1 MKAKAA
7 DPSTV
12 VTLPDSE
19 ELRWATDEL
28 NLAEFPLGFL
38 SDRAPPG
45 VRTRILEDKKWDA
58 AAKKHFKRRLIVT
71 AADAFGLPTQGDN
84 EILMA
89 LFRIA
94 ELYNQF
100 QDPKVHFRIHQ
111 VIRLLGWD
119 NHGRSYQRVRLGMDR
134 LATVG
139 IKSERAWWDRE
150 AQEHKT
156 RTFSILDSWE
166 DFERKAIRSGAVL
179 KESSVFVWGD
189 MIFRSLKSRYT
200 KSIDMEIFRSLR
212 SAIAKQIFR
221 LVDKRFRCYGPRWEF
236 DLREFAIQKLGLSG
250 NYKFESEI
258 QKKLAAALCELEGL
272 AVIATETRYAP
283 IARGRHRIVFTAGS
297 RYHSSELRAVTG
309 KPQSDDHPQGEGDTE
324 RLTRELTK
332 RGVSRKRAEAIL
344 RKKQRD
350 TRDWATLVGW
360 AIEDHDNR
368 VVDGKVNPKTAPGRL
383 ANTIE
388 MADAPPDGFVP
399 RKEAALAAAR
409 AKDIENAKT
418 DALEEGRRAGEK
430 ELAHENRVVQSYLDD
445 LSPEERAARID
456 DAWRLATPEEK
467 RYRGS
472 TTRAA
477 RSIEA
482 HLLRRLIL
490 PRLRS
495 LPSILSEGGA
505 AARNLLLLGRS

>member
-1 MKAKAA
+1 MGSKAE
-7 DPSTV
+7 DTSNV
-12 VTLPDSE
+12 LTLPDSE

-58 AAKKHFKRRLIVT
+58 ATKKHFKRRLIVT
-71 AADAFGLPTQGDN
+71 ASDAFGLPTQGDN

-100 QDPKVHFRIHQ
+100 QDPRVQFRLHQ

-166 DFERKAIRSGAVL
+166 DFERKSRRSGTL
-179 KESSVFVWGD
+179 LEGSSVFVWGD

-200 KSIDMEIFRSLR
+200 KAIDMEVFRSLR

-236 DLREFAIQKLGLSG
+236 DLREFAIEKLGLSG
-250 NYKFESEI
+250 SYKYESEI
-258 QKKLAAALCELEGL
+258 QKKLAPALQELEALGIV
-272 AVIATETRYAP
+272 ASEARYLTLC
-283 IARGRHRIVFTAGS
+283 RGRHRIVFSAGPRYVGVSAVKQNRVEPSNSSTDPTETEFERLLVALTRRQVS
-297 RYHSSELRAVTG
+297 RARAVTLL
-309 KPQSDDHPQGEGDTE
+309 KKKAAQSPEWIALVDWLVDDHDRRVREG
-324 RLTRELTK
+324 K
-332 RGVSRKRAEAIL
+332 VAANGAA
-344 RKKQRD
+344 
-350 TRDWATLVGW
+350 GW
-360 AIEDHDNR
+360 LANAIEMAETKPSIKLDNSKVAKAHSKAR
-368 VVDGKVNPKTAPGRL
+368 HEQVHALVQAEFDRTKADDDVVRSYLEGLSSSNRAAIIEKAWEAASPEEIRFRRSATPSGHAMEMHILHRFILQIVREALTAPGS
-383 ANTIE
+383 
-388 MADAPPDGFVP
+388 DVG
-399 RKEAALAAAR
+399 
-409 AKDIENAKT
+409 
-418 DALEEGRRAGEK
+418 
-430 ELAHENRVVQSYLDD
+430 S
-445 LSPEERAARID
+445 
-456 DAWRLATPEEK
+456 
-467 RYRGS
+467 RGDSSS
-472 TTRAA
+472 TT
-477 RSIEA
+477 
-482 HLLRRLIL
+482 
-490 PRLRS
+490 
-495 LPSILSEGGA
+495 
-505 AARNLLLLGRS
+505 